1 VSEKVNVYYDKNCR
15 LCNVAVNVAKKNDK
29 DNCLVFISNENINIK
44 DTVIVEEGDVRFEK
58 SEAVGILLK
67 KINFKFTYLIVNIF
81 PKFFRNLVYDFIARY
96 RYNIFGK
103 IK

>member
-1 VSEKVNVYYDKNCR
+1 MSEKVNVYYDKNCR

-29 DNCLVFISNENINIK
+29 DNCLIFISNENIDIK

-67 KINFKFTYLIVNIF
+67 KINFKFT
-81 PKFFRNLVYDFIARY
+81 
-96 RYNIFGK
+96 
-103 IK
+103 

>member
-1 VSEKVNVYYDKNCR
+1 MFTMTKTVIYVM
-15 LCNVAVNVAKKNDK
+15 LLLMLQKKNDK
-29 DNCLVFISNENINIK
+29 DNCLVFISNENIDIK

>member
-1 VSEKVNVYYDKNCR
+1 MSEKVNVYYDKNCR
-15 LCNVAVNVAKKNDK
+15 LCNVAFNIAKKNDK
-29 DNCLVFISNENINIK
+29 DNCLTFISNEDIDIK
-44 DTVIVEEGDVRFEK
+44 DTVIVEKGDVRYEK
-58 SEAVGILLK
+58 SDAVSILLNE
-67 KINFKFTYLIVNIF
+67 INFKISYLIVNIF

>member
-1 VSEKVNVYYDKNCR
+1 MSEKVNVYYDKNCR

-29 DNCLVFISNENINIK
+29 DNCLVFISNENIDIK
-44 DTVIVEEGDVRFEK
+44 DTLIVEEGNVRFQK
-58 SEAVGILLK
+58 SEAVSILLK
-67 KINFKFTYLIVNIF
+67 KINFKFTYLIVNLF
-81 PKFFRNLVYDFIARY
+81 PKFFRNLIYDFIARY

>member
-1 VSEKVNVYYDKNCR
+1 MFTMTKTVVYVM
-15 LCNVAVNVAKKNDK
+15 LLLMLQKKNDK
-29 DNCLVFISNENINIK
+29 DNCLVFISNENIDIK

>member
-1 VSEKVNVYYDKNCR
+1 MSKNYLRSKIKNLAGNVPES
-15 LCNVAVNVAKKNDK
+15 
-29 DNCLVFISNENINIK
+29 ISNENIDIK

>member
-15 LCNVAVNVAKKNDK
+15 LCNIAINIAKKNDNN
-29 DNCLVFISNENINIK
+29 NCLTFISNENIDIK
-44 DTVIVEEGDVRFEK
+44 DTVIIEDGGVRFQK
-58 SEAVGILLK
+58 SDAVSILLK
-67 KINFKFTYLIVNIF
+67 KINFKFSYLIISII
-81 PKFFRNLVYDFIARY
+81 PKFLRNHIYDFIARY

>member
-1 VSEKVNVYYDKNCR
+1 MSEKVNVYYDKNCR
-15 LCNVAVNVAKKNDK
+15 LCNIAVNIAKKNDK
-29 DNCLVFISNENINIK
+29 DNCLTFISNEHIDIK
-44 DTVIVEEGDVRFEK
+44 DTVIVEKGDVRYEK
-58 SEAVGILLK
+58 SDAVSILLNE
-67 KINFKFTYLIVNIF
+67 INFKISYLIVNIF

>member
-1 VSEKVNVYYDKNCR
+1 MGSEMCIRDR
-15 LCNVAVNVAKKNDK
+15 
-29 DNCLVFISNENINIK
+29 
-44 DTVIVEEGDVRFEK
+44 DTVIVEDGNIRYEK
-58 SEAVGILLK
+58 SEAVSILLK

>member
-1 VSEKVNVYYDKNCR
+1 MFTMTKTVVYVM
-15 LCNVAVNVAKKNDK
+15 LLLMLQKKNDK
-29 DNCLVFISNENINIK
+29 DNCLVFISNENIDIK
-44 DTVIVEEGDVRFEK
+44 DTVIVEEGDVRYEK